1 MKQKLSLIGFFIWM
15 LASVF
20 YLYEFFLQVF
30 MSTVSNQVI
39 QDLHLDA
46 SSYSIIAAA
55 YFLPYSLMQIPVGIL
70 VDRFGARSLLT
81 ISVLSCALGVFG
93 FSITHHFG
101 TAFIGRAFMGLGAS
115 SAYVSLLVLALNWFP
130 KRHFGLMVG
139 IANLLGAM
147 GPFLA
152 GGPLSYILSLFNN
165 NWRLILMTIGGFGL
179 LLSIMIGVFVRNSPS
194 RKKNEI
200 IHLDP
205 YLAPLIDRLKSLI
218 QNKQAW
224 RIALFSAFVYVSLP
238 LLGAYWGTSYLQAK
252 GLSRTVAASLS
263 SILWIGYAVGAPL
276 SGKISD
282 SIKRRKLPLI
292 FSSLIGMITSS
303 LIVYLPTNEIF
314 TFAFLFFC
322 IGLASSGCSPA
333 FAVMSE
339 NVQENLQATSIGF
352 NNSAITLS
360 AAILPPI
367 VSLLIEW
374 GVPEGVHNYSVANFQ
389 QGLFL
394 MPIFYTIAF
403 FISLFL
409 IRETYCRSQHQV
421 VKVRLG

>member
-1 MKQKLSLIGFFIWM
+1 
-15 LASVF
+15 
-20 YLYEFFLQVF
+20 

>member
-15 LASVF
+15 LASCF

-30 MSTVSNQVI
+30 LSTVSEQI
-39 QDLHLDA
+39 MIDLHLDA
-46 SSYSIIAAA
+46 SSYSLIAAA
-55 YFLPYSLMQIPVGIL
+55 YFLPYALMQIPVGIL
-70 VDRFGARSLLT
+70 VDKFGARSLLT
-81 ISVLSCALGVFG
+81 LSAFSCAIGVFG
-93 FSITHHFG
+93 FSMTHHFE
-101 TAFIGRAFMGLGAS
+101 TAFISRAFMGLGAS

-130 KRHFGLMVG
+130 KRHFALIVG

-165 NWRLILMTIGGFGL
+165 DWRLILMAIGLFGL
-179 LLSIMIGVFVRNSPS
+179 LLGTTIGLFVRNSPS
-194 RKKNEI
+194 REKNEI
-200 IHLDP
+200 IHLEP
-205 YLAPLIDRLKSLI
+205 YPSPLIDRLKSLM

-252 GLSRTVAASLS
+252 GLSRTVAASVS
-263 SILWIGYAVGAPL
+263 SMLWIGYAVGAPL

-282 SIKRRKLPLI
+282 TIKRRKLPLI
-292 FSSLIGMITSS
+292 FSSLIGMVASS
-303 LIVYLPTNEIF
+303 LIVYLPTNEVF
-314 TFAFLFFC
+314 VFAFLFFC

-333 FAVMSE
+333 FAAISE

-352 NNSAITLS
+352 NNSAITFT
-360 AAILPPI
+360 AAIIPPI
-367 VSLLIEW
+367 VSLFIEW
-374 GVPEGVHNYSVANFQ
+374 GAPDGSHTYSVANFK

-394 MPIFYTIAF
+394 MPIFYAVAF

-409 IRETYCRSQHQV
+409 IRETYCRSQHEI

>member
-30 MSTVSNQVI
+30 MSTVSNQVMK
-39 QDLHLDA
+39 DLHLDA

-70 VDRFGARSLLT
+70 VDKFGARSLLT

-101 TAFIGRAFMGLGAS
+101 TAFIGRTFMGLGAS

-130 KRHFGLMVG
+130 KRHFALMVG

-179 LLSIMIGVFVRNSPS
+179 LLATMIGCFVRNSPS
-194 RKKNEI
+194 RKKTEI

-205 YLAPLIDRLKSLI
+205 YLSPLINRLKSLM

-224 RIALFSAFVYVSLP
+224 RIAIFSAFVYVSLP

-263 SILWIGYAVGAPL
+263 SMLWIGYAIGAPL

-292 FSSLIGMITSS
+292 FSSLIGMIASS

-314 TFAFLFFC
+314 TFGFLFFC

-333 FAVMSE
+333 FAAMSE

-352 NNSAITLS
+352 NNSAITFS

-367 VSLLIEW
+367 VSLFIEW
-374 GVPEGVHNYSVANFQ
+374 GTPDGPHTYSVANYQ

-394 MPIFYTIAF
+394 MPIFYAVAF
-403 FISLFL
+403 FIALFL
-409 IRETYCRSQHQV
+409 IRETYCRSQHEV
-421 VKVRLG
+421 VKVKLG

>member
-194 RKKNEI
+194 RKKTEI

-292 FSSLIGMITSS
+292 FSSLIGMIASS
-303 LIVYLPTNEIF
+303 LIVYLPTNEIL

-333 FAVMSE
+333 FAAMSE

-409 IRETYCRSQHQV
+409 IRETYCRSQHEI